1 MIIDKHF
8 KKFMEHATFANA
20 LLSLNEEKTEITNY
34 KNKNICIYDKINKR
48 VVPKNEIYKW
58 LGIWKMRD
66 NLFNKLIVNFINLF
80 FMSAIL
86 LPLFSAII
94 LFLNGVFQLNIPFLF
109 NENKSSDKNGMF
121 SFLYWFTTIIFLL
134 HMYFLNKQNKFD
146 EQIDNGT
153 FNIKYKT
160 KGVYQQL
167 LSEK

>member
-1 MIIDKHF
+1 MIIEKHF
-8 KKFMEHATFANA
+8 KKLIEHATFANM
-20 LLSLNEEKTEITNY
+20 LLLLN
-34 KNKNICIYDKINKR
+34 KNKNIYVYDKITKK

-109 NENKSSDKNGMF
+109 NENKSSNESGVF
-121 SFLYWFTTIIFLL
+121 SFLYWFTTIMFLG
-134 HMYFLNKQNKFD
+134 HMYFLNKQNKLD
-146 EQIDNGT
+146 EQINNET

-160 KGVYQQL
+160 KSKNNY
-167 LSEK
+167 E